1 MALAP
6 DLRIHACIIT
16 DQLGGDFF
24 HCLPAM
30 DVVTEIRDTPAR
42 IRSFLRRKLLIGTP
56 ADISR
61 SYEVTSS
68 RTPWRFFVAM
78 AMAGVLYK
86 VSSLSPSSIV
96 IWLVSIMAMET
107 AFHALRARAMRKSH
121 GRLNVPILVIKHF
134 IVYGSWA
141 VMPLILEFRS
151 PPEAIMGLIFLTGT
165 LASASMTAV
174 QIPAAL
180 VGLVPIA
187 GAIVAPE
194 VVDQLGRAPH
204 ASALGVLVIKAL
216 FLLNF
221 ASLIRNWYVT
231 SRKEA
236 MLRKELNESRRKAE
250 DLATAK
256 TLFLAHMSHEIR
268 SPLSGVT
275 LMANILRRLEDIPEN
290 QRQLI
295 EQIDEGGQ
303 AILNLLNTVLDYSKI
318 EAGKISLS
326 LSALDVRALLRS
338 IVSIYELRARQTNTL
353 LSVSIDNH
361 LPPALMMD
369 KNRLRQIL
377 TNLICNA
384 IKFSPGATVHLLV
397 GYEDCGNGHLSVEV
411 IDTGRGVDDAMREK
425 LFKPY
430 EQHRAA
436 EAGTGLG
443 LAICRGLVDAMHGK
457 IGYRMTPNG
466 GATFWVKIPAAN
478 PAAMAPG

>member
-1 MALAP
+1 MVLAP
-6 DLRIHACIIT
+6 GLRIHSRNIT
-16 DQLGGDFF
+16 DQLGRYLF
-24 HCLPAM
+24 HRIPDL
-30 DVVTEIRDTPAR
+30 DVVTDIQTTPAR
-42 IRSFLRRKLLIGTP
+42 IRNSLRRALLNGTP

-61 SYEVTSS
+61 SYEITSG

-78 AMAGVLYK
+78 VVAGVLVK
-86 VSSLSPSSIV
+86 VSSLSRSAIT
-96 IWLVSIMAMET
+96 IWLVSIMAMEA
-107 AFHALRARAMRKSH
+107 AFHALRSSAMRKSH
-121 GRLNVPILVIKHF
+121 SRLNVPILVIKHF
-134 IVYGSWA
+134 MVYGSWT

-194 VVDQLGRAPH
+194 VVDQLGHAPH
-204 ASALGVLVIKAL
+204 DSALGVLVIKVL

-221 ASLIRNWYVT
+221 ISLIRNWYVT
-231 SRKEA
+231 GRKEA
-236 MLRKELNESRRKAE
+236 MLRKELDESRRKAE

-318 EAGKISLS
+318 EAGKIGLS
-326 LSALDVRALLRS
+326 PVALDVRVLLQNIMS
-338 IVSIYELRARQTNTL
+338 LYELRARQTNTL
-353 LSVSIDNH
+353 LSVSIDDG
-361 LPPALMMD
+361 LPPTLMLD
-369 KNRLRQIL
+369 RNRLRQIL

-384 IKFSPGATVHLLV
+384 IKFSPGATVHLHV
-397 GYEDCGNGHLSVEV
+397 GYEDRADGSLAVEV
-411 IDTGRGVDDAMREK
+411 IDTGRGVDEAMREK

-430 EQHRAA
+430 EQHQAA

-443 LAICRGLVDAMHGK
+443 LAICQGLVDAMHGK
-457 IGYRMTPNG
+457 IGYRKTPNG
-466 GATFWVKIPAAN
+466 GATFWVKIPATQ
-478 PAAMAPG
+478 PAAKYRA